1 MLNHE
6 VSDDYHE
13 VHDDEEILDLKDK
26 LFIFFTDMASFI
38 SLSQITKTYESKD
51 IEPVQV
57 LKWID
62 LEIERGNFIAIMG
75 PSGCGK
81 STLMNIVWLLDT
93 PTTGNYYIDGQQV
106 ESLDEDAQ
114 AMIRRDTIGF
124 VFQWY
129 NLLKRMRSRQQ
140 VALPLSYMGI
150 STGERY
156 KRAVEALE
164 LVGLW
169 DKIDSMPNQLSGWQ
183 QQRVCIAR
191 SLVTNAGLILAD
203 EPTGALDS
211 KTGAEVME
219 LFKRL
224 NEEQGK
230 TILLITHDA
239 NVAKFATKI
248 VRMMDGVFL
257 S

>member
-1 MLNHE
+1 M
-6 VSDDYHE
+6 
-13 VHDDEEILDLKDK
+13 
-26 LFIFFTDMASFI
+26 TSFI
-38 SLSQITKTYESKD
+38 SISQITKTYDSKD
-51 IEPVQV
+51 MEPVQV
-57 LKWID
+57 LKWIN
-62 LEIERGNFIAIMG
+62 LEIQRGDFTAIMW

-93 PTTGNYYIDGQQV
+93 PTSGTYSIDGQQV
-106 ESLDEDAQ
+106 ESLDEDTQ
-114 AMIRRDTIGF
+114 SIIRRDTIGF

-129 NLLKRMRSRQQ
+129 NLLKRMKSRQQ
-140 VALPLSYMGI
+140 VALPLSYMGV
-150 STGERY
+150 STDERY
-156 KRAVEALE
+156 RRAVEALE

-169 DKIDSMPNQLSGWQ
+169 DKVHSLPNQLSGWQ

-211 KTGAEVME
+211 KTGVEVME

-224 NEEQGK
+224 NEEKGK

-239 NVAKFATKI
+239 NVAKFSTKI